1 MWYKKQQG
9 EMMNIKRAITT
20 TAGLALA
27 TGLTMGLAS
36 TASASTTPTYCT
48 SSFFQKCAAIKITG
62 VSIGTPPGYYP
73 TPAGP
78 VIDVTSS
85 AEFSGAGVQV
95 TDFRL
100 LVDGKLAPEYDTYFG
115 SGSVGVLYGADP
127 GISISTDGY
136 NPNERIPGT
145 LWPVSPGKH
154 VLTTE
159 VIGVNG
165 AVLATSPSY
174 TVAVPA
180 QGPAV
185 EPTLTWAYAPQWTY
199 ESYEAFTVSSA
210 VPVILDAPTSVL
222 TFDVPAGVT
231 VDGSNFNDSN
241 NDGTVTQAG
250 NTVTLTMS
258 AGLSL
263 SNTYPLIVEFWD
275 VIPPVAIS
283 SVTLDGIPVSL
294 G

>member
-1 MWYKKQQG
+1 MRDHQDH
-9 EMMNIKRAITT
+9 R
-20 TAGLALA
+20 
-27 TGLTMGLAS
+27 
-36 TASASTTPTYCT
+36 
-48 SSFFQKCAAIKITG
+48 
-62 VSIGTPPGYYP
+62 VSINTPPGYYP
-73 TPAGP
+73 TPARP
-78 VIDVTSS
+78 IIDVTSS
-85 AEFSGAGVQV
+85 AEFSGAGVRV

-100 LVDGKLAPEYDTYFG
+100 LADGKLAPEYDTYFG

-136 NPNERIPGT
+136 NPNEFIPGT

-199 ESYEAFTVSSA
+199 ESYEAFTVSIFGGLVA
-210 VPVILDAPTSVL
+210 TGAGIGVRAHCRGPGTS
-222 TFDVPAGVT
+222 
-231 VDGSNFNDSN
+231 
-241 NDGTVTQAG
+241 
-250 NTVTLTMS
+250 
-258 AGLSL
+258 
-263 SNTYPLIVEFWD
+263 
-275 VIPPVAIS
+275 
-283 SVTLDGIPVSL
+283 
-294 G
+294 